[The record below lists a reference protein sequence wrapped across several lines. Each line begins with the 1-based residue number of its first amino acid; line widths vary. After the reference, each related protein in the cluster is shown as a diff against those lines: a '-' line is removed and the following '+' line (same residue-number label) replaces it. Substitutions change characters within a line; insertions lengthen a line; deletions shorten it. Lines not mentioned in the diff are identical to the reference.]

1 MSRLAVVVLVTSLAA
16 PAFADAPII
25 GGTMD
30 SNDPAVV
37 LLAAYPSDMSTLFTC
52 TAVVVSPG
60 HLLTAA
66 HCLDHAGYTFGVY
79 YGADA
84 SAYSTLVELAPQLSP
99 ITAVHMY
106 PGYQTASPFEGDIG
120 VADLTTATDVTPMMF
135 ERAAPTADLVNMP
148 VEIVG
153 YGETV
158 YGTPNQ
164 VRYSASTIVAALD
177 TGDTMLIGDATHR
190 TCVGDS
196 GGPAIYGG
204 LVLGIDSYSDT
215 TGCADPSHFRRT
227 DIYAAFID
235 TYAGTGVVADDLPVD
250 MPEDAG
256 TTGTKPGSSGGC
268 STTDGGGAGLVVV
281 GIAALLARRR
291 RASR

>member
-1 MSRLAVVVLVTSLAA
+1 MSRVAVFVLVASVAS
-16 PAFADAPII
+16 PAFGDEPII
-25 GGTMD
+25 GGSMD
-30 SNDPAVV
+30 ANDPAVV
-37 LLAAYPSDMSTLFTC
+37 LLAAYPANMSTLFTC
-52 TAVVVSPG
+52 SAVVVSPS

-66 HCLDHAGYTFGVY
+66 HCLDHPGYTFGVY

-99 ITAVHMY
+99 VTAVHMY

-120 VADLTTATDVTPMMF
+120 VVDLATATAVTPLMF
-135 ERAAPTADLVNMP
+135 DRSPPTADLVNMP
-148 VEIVG
+148 VRIVG

-158 YGTPNQ
+158 YETPNQ
-164 VRYSASTIVAALD
+164 VRYSASTIVASLD
-177 TGDTMLIGDATHR
+177 TGDTLLIGDATHR

-204 LVLGIDSYSDT
+204 IVLGIDSYSDT

-235 TYAGTGVVADDLPVD
+235 SYAGTAVAGDDPVD
-250 MPEDAG
+250 MPTDAG
-256 TTGTKPGSSGGC
+256 TTGTKPASSGGC
-268 STTDGGGAGLVVV
+268 STTNGSGGGLAIVGL
-281 GIAALLARRR
+281 AALVARRR

>member
-1 MSRLAVVVLVTSLAA
+1 MSRLAVAVLVTSFAS
-16 PAFADAPII
+16 PAFADAPIV

-37 LLAAYPSDMSTLFTC
+37 LLAAYPANMSTLFTC
-52 TAVVVSPG
+52 SAVVVSPG

-84 SAYSTLVELAPQLSP
+84 SAYSTLAELAPQLSP

-120 VADLTTATDVTPMMF
+120 VVDLATPTAVTPLLF
-135 ERAAPTADLVNMP
+135 ERSAPTADLVNMP
-148 VEIVG
+148 ARIVG
-153 YGETV
+153 YGQTV
-158 YGTPNQ
+158 YNTPNQ
-164 VRYSASTIVAALD
+164 VRYSATTIVASLD
-177 TGDTMLIGDATHR
+177 SGDTLLIGDATHR

-204 LVLGIDSYSDT
+204 VVLGIDSYSDT
-215 TGCADPSHFRRT
+215 TGCTDPSHFRRT
-227 DIYAAFID
+227 DVYAAFID
-235 TYAGTGVVADDLPVD
+235 TFAGTGVVADDLPVD
-250 MPEDAG
+250 MPTDAG
-256 TTGTKPGSSGGC
+256 TVTKPGSSSGC
-268 STTDGGGAGLVVV
+268 STTNGGGAGLVVV
-281 GIAALLARRR
+281 GLAAVIARRR